1 MKNTTS
7 NKILAFIKQN
17 NGSTAKDIITH
28 LERNATGI
36 FRHLRKLQEQRKIY
50 KIGKPPYVKYY
61 AYINMENKPKAEE
74 DVFNW
79 VVSGGSQYINPDV
92 FCSSR
97 DTFQTRIDHLINNLK
112 TAVKNDDLVYLIAAV
127 VGEIG
132 NNSFD
137 HNLGHW
143 RDAPGVYFKLELS
156 EREIILADRGQG
168 VYATIKGVRP
178 QVKNEEEALKVA
190 FTELVSGRAPEKRG
204 NGLKF
209 VKKIIEDNQLNLRFF
224 TGNAIGQIN
233 SAGLEIKKTDMQ
245 IPGTLAIIKF

>member
-1 MKNTTS
+1 MTNLTS

-17 NGSTAKDIITH
+17 NGSTAKDIIAH
-28 LERNATGI
+28 FERNAAGI
-36 FRHLRKLQEQRKIY
+36 FRHLRKLREQSKIY
-50 KIGKPPYVKYY
+50 KIGKPPRVHYF
-61 AYINMENKPKAEE
+61 AYINMDNKPKAEE

-79 VVSGGSQYINPDV
+79 VVSGGPQYVNPDI

-97 DTFQTRIDHLINNLK
+97 DTFQTRIENLINNLK
-112 TAVKNDDLVYLIAAV
+112 TAVKNDGLIYLIAAV

-137 HNLGHW
+137 HNIGHW
-143 RDAPGVYFKLELS
+143 RDVPGIYFKLELT

-168 VYATIKGVRP
+168 VYATIKGVVP
-178 QVKNEEEALKVA
+178 QVKDEAEALKVA

-224 TGNAIGQIN
+224 TGNAVGEIN
-233 SAGLEIKKTDMQ
+233 GAGLEIKKTDMQ